1 MLHGR
6 FEECHEAQLVLQK
19 NPKVA
24 KAGFCCYSC
33 GGDDDIHSC
42 EW

>member
-6 FEECHEAQLVLQK
+6 FDECHEAQCVLQK

-24 KAGFCCYSC
+24 KAGFCCYSY
-33 GGDDDIHSC
+33 GDDDIHSC